1 MAKLCHD
8 CALLVS
14 GAQIRLVPEMNCHGM
29 HVIMKV
35 SNPQVDRRT
44 FMRATLGSGA
54 RWTSA
59 AAVLGSGAALAQGI
73 PEAQQPPLSGYWRD
87 RYLTIPGGTPA
98 PSYGFYDAKGQ
109 WLTLQQYYG
118 RPALIVFW
126 ATWCSACQI
135 DMPLL
140 NAAARQIDPNRLSVL
155 PISIDDQPL
164 QDVNGFMRAKGWTS
178 LAHFQDQTQQLFN
191 TFGSG
196 ATPTAFLMDRHGRIL
211 GGIRGAA
218 YWDKP
223 ESQAVLDFMQ
233 SI

>member
-1 MAKLCHD
+1 
-8 CALLVS
+8 
-14 GAQIRLVPEMNCHGM
+14 
-29 HVIMKV
+29 MKV
-35 SNPQVDRRT
+35 SNTQVDRRA
-44 FMRATLGSGA
+44 FMRTTLGAGLGLASGA
-54 RWTSA
+54 GA
-59 AAVLGSGAALAQGI
+59 AAMLASPATAQEI
-73 PEAQQPPLSGYWRD
+73 PAAQQPPLSGYWRD

-98 PSYGFYDAKGQ
+98 PTYGFYDASGQ

-140 NAAARQIDPNRLSVL
+140 NAAARTVDPNRLSVL

-196 ATPTAFLMDRHGRIL
+196 ATPTAFLMDRYGRIL
-211 GGIRGAA
+211 GAMRGAA

-233 SI
+233 AI